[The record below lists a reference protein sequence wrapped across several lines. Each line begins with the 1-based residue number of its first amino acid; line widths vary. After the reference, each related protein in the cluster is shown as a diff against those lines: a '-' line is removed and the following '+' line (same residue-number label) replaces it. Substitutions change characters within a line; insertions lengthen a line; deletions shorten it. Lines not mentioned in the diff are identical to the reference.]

1 MARPSKP
8 LIGID
13 PEISMEEALKYT
25 SGNQKELAQALGT
38 TQASVGVWK
47 KGNGKLPPL
56 FAYRFVSVFKNRCQ
70 EQLKMINEKSG
81 KIL

>member
-13 PEISMEEALKYT
+13 PEVTVEEALKYT
-25 SGNQKELAQALGT
+25 SGSQKALAEELGT
-38 TQASVGVWK
+38 TKVSVGVWK

-81 KIL
+81 KSV